1 MLSTLSWTLNL
12 LETCW
17 MGVEP
22 VEKAFCAWERLR
34 GLGDLGD
41 TLHSTLLE
49 MLLTGSLVS
58 GAP

>member
-1 MLSTLSWTLNL
+1 
-12 LETCW
+12 
-17 MGVEP
+17 MGGEP
-22 VEKAFCAWERLR
+22 VEEAFCAWERLR

-41 TLHSTLLE
+41 AFHSTLLE

>member
-1 MLSTLSWTLNL
+1 
-12 LETCW
+12 

-41 TLHSTLLE
+41 ALHSTLLE
-49 MLLTGSLVS
+49 MFLTGSLVN
-58 GAP
+58 GVP